1 MTVVGAHRV
10 DAMDPA
16 ATDSAVGRNELG
28 TVKVS
33 DRVVGKLASRAAMEV
48 PDAGAAAPRVLGRSV
63 SGAGALGVRETDLD
77 ALPKTSADVDGS
89 MVVVD
94 LQISVR
100 WPASVPDV
108 ADAVRRHVTTRISEL
123 TGLNVTEVSISVT
136 DLVTNLAPPPRV
148 S

>member
-1 MTVVGAHRV
+1 MTVVGAHRD
-10 DAMDPA
+10 DAAEPA
-16 ATDSAVGRNELG
+16 AADSAVGRNELG
-28 TVKVS
+28 TVSVS

-100 WPASVPDV
+100 WPASVPAV
-108 ADAVRRHVTTRISEL
+108 ADAVREHVRSRIREL
-123 TGLNVTEVSISVT
+123 TGLNVTEVSISIT
-136 DLVTNLAPPPRV
+136 DLVTNLAPPSRV
-148 S
+148 R